1 MLIVGG
7 PATAP
12 SVVGRESR
20 GRQHD
25 SEQMATV
32 VGADGARFKGQHTGT
47 RPKSELSDPERMREE
62 QFLEDP
68 VVSSAANPGRSYRV
82 TNSKASAAHSSAGEL
97 NRTSGR

>member
-1 MLIVGG
+1 MIDKPSSVAAIRRRGERRHGNGHTLLIVGG

-32 VGADGARFKGQHTGT
+32 VGADGARPGATH
-47 RPKSELSDPERMREE
+47 RYAVKSELSD
-62 QFLEDP
+62 LGAD
-68 VVSSAANPGRSYRV
+68 
-82 TNSKASAAHSSAGEL
+82 AG
-97 NRTSGR
+97 GAVP